1 MTDRRRATL
10 GVLLGIFLAAVD
22 GTIVSTAMP
31 TVVGSLG
38 GLQYYSWAF
47 AAYMLFAAV
56 SMPLYGRLADIYGR
70 KKLFY
75 VGVALFVV
83 GSVLCGLAR
92 DMLQLVAFRSLQ
104 GLGAGAMFAIP
115 YTILGVVYPPEKRG
129 KAIGLG
135 SSVWGISSVI
145 GPLLGFAI
153 VETLGWRW
161 VFLLGVPIGLAAV
174 ALVATSL
181 SESTGSA
188 DPDVDYLGAA
198 TLVLGVGAVLVG
210 LQTLES
216 RPETA
221 VGLVAGGAVVL
232 AGFYVVERRASQPL
246 VPLSLFRDRTFGSTN
261 AVAFLSSFALFAA
274 ITYVPLYVQSVGSGA
289 GSAALAVFPISIG
302 WSGTSFVSGQ
312 VVARVGERR
321 LVRVGTGV
329 LVVSFAV
336 AAVGWST
343 TTPLWLLLGN
353 VFVMGVGMGAL
364 TPPLLTAIQN
374 HLGTEQMGLATSSQQ
389 FFRNLGGTAG
399 VAVLGFAMNL
409 TLRDRLTAVPG
420 VDSIGDL
427 QRLLLGTGS
436 PPAELGAVM
445 MEGLQTVFLASL
457 GVCLL
462 AALAAAAVPAPG
474 AAGPSPF
481 AGDEDDPAA
490 TDRPKA
496 GDDD

>member
-1 MTDRRRATL
+1 MTDRRRRRATL

-75 VGVALFVV
+75 VGVAVFVA

-92 DMLQLVAFRSLQ
+92 DMLQLVAFRSVQ
-104 GLGAGAMFAIP
+104 GVGAGAMFAIP
-115 YTILGVVYPPEKRG
+115 YTILGVIYPPEKRG
-129 KAIGLG
+129 KAIGLA
-135 SSVWGISSVI
+135 SSVWGISSVL
-145 GPLLGFAI
+145 GPLLGFAV

-161 VFLLGVPIGLAAV
+161 VFFLGVPIGIAAV
-174 ALVATSL
+174 VLVATSL
-181 SESTGSA
+181 EESTGSA

-198 TLVLGVGAVLVG
+198 TLVLGVGALIVG
-210 LQTLES
+210 LQLLEGAS
-216 RPETA
+216 DAALPLLALGT
-221 VGLVAGGAVVL
+221 VGLVA
-232 AGFYVVERRASQPL
+232 FYVVERRASQPL

-261 AVAFLSSFALFAA
+261 ATAFLSSFALFAA

-289 GSAALAVFPISIG
+289 GSAAIAVFPISIG
-302 WSGTSFVSGQ
+302 WSGTSFLSGQ

-321 LVRVGTGV
+321 LVRAGTGT
-329 LVVSFAV
+329 LVVAFAV
-336 AAVGWST
+336 AAAVWST
-343 TTPLWLLLGN
+343 ATPLWLLVSN
-353 VFVMGVGMGAL
+353 VFLMGVGMGAL

-374 HLGTEQMGLATSSQQ
+374 HLGTERMGLATSSQQ

-399 VAVLGFAMNL
+399 VAVLGFVMNV
-409 TLRDRLTAVPG
+409 TLRDRLATVPG

-427 QRLLLGTGS
+427 QRLLLGGT
-436 PPAELGAVM
+436 PPAGLGAVM
-445 MEGLQTVFLASL
+445 MAGLRVVFVASL
-457 GVCLL
+457 AVCLL
-462 AALAAAAVPAPG
+462 AAVAAWAVPAPG
-474 AAGPSPF
+474 TAGPPPFEEREEPRSPN
-481 AGDEDDPAA
+481 ADD
-490 TDRPKA
+490 
-496 GDDD
+496 

>member
-1 MTDRRRATL
+1 MTDRRRRRRATL

-75 VGVALFVV
+75 VGVAFFVV

-92 DMLQLVAFRSLQ
+92 NMLQLVAFRSVQ
-104 GLGAGAMFAIP
+104 GIGAGAMFAIP
-115 YTILGVVYPPEKRG
+115 YTILGVVYPPERRG

-135 SSVWGISSVI
+135 SSVWGISSVL
-145 GPLLGFAI
+145 GPLLGFAV

-161 VFLLGVPIGLAAV
+161 VFFLGVPIGVAAV

-181 SESTGSA
+181 EESTGSA

-198 TLVLGVGAVLVG
+198 TLVLGVGSLLVG
-210 LQTLES
+210 LQLLES
-216 RPETA
+216 ASGAAVPLLALGT
-221 VGLVAGGAVVL
+221 VGLVV
-232 AGFYVVERRASQPL
+232 FYLVERRASQPL

-261 AVAFLSSFALFAA
+261 ATAFLSSFALFAA

-289 GSAALAVFPISIG
+289 GSAAIAVFPISIG
-302 WSGTSFVSGQ
+302 WSGTSFLSGQ
-312 VVARVGERR
+312 VVAQVGERR
-321 LVRVGTGV
+321 LVRAGTGI

-336 AAVGWST
+336 AAAVWST
-343 TTPLWLLLGN
+343 TTPLWLLVGN

-374 HLGTEQMGLATSSQQ
+374 HLGTERMGLATSSQQ

-399 VAVLGFAMNL
+399 VAILGFVMNV
-409 TLRDRLTAVPG
+409 TLRDRLATVPG
-420 VDSIGDL
+420 VASIGDL
-427 QRLLLGTGS
+427 QRLLLGSGT
-436 PPAELGAVM
+436 PPDGLGAVM
-445 MEGLQTVFLASL
+445 MAGLRVVFVASL

-462 AALAAAAVPAPG
+462 AAVAAWAVPAPG
-474 AAGPSPF
+474 TAEPSPF
-481 AGDEDDPAA
+481 EESEVGTADD
-490 TDRPKA
+490 
-496 GDDD
+496 

>member
-1 MTDRRRATL
+1 MTDHRRRATL

-75 VGVALFVV
+75 VGVAVFVA

-92 DMLQLVAFRSLQ
+92 NMLQLVAFRSVQ
-104 GLGAGAMFAIP
+104 GVGAGAMFAIP

-135 SSVWGISSVI
+135 SSVWGISSVL
-145 GPLLGFAI
+145 GPLLGFAV

-161 VFLLGVPIGLAAV
+161 VFFLGVPIGVAAV

-181 SESTGSA
+181 EESTGSA

-198 TLVLGVGAVLVG
+198 TLVLGVGALLVG
-210 LQTLES
+210 LQLLEGAS
-216 RPETA
+216 DAALPLLA
-221 VGLVAGGAVVL
+221 VGSVGLVA
-232 AGFYVVERRASQPL
+232 FYFVERRASQPL

-261 AVAFLSSFALFAA
+261 ATAFLSSFALFAA

-289 GSAALAVFPISIG
+289 GSAAVAVFPISIG
-302 WSGTSFVSGQ
+302 WSGTSFLSGQ

-321 LVRVGTGV
+321 LVRAGTGI

-336 AAVGWST
+336 AAAVWST
-343 TTPLWLLLGN
+343 TTPLWLLVSN
-353 VFVMGVGMGAL
+353 VFLMGVGMGML

-374 HLGTEQMGLATSSQQ
+374 HLGTERMGLATSSQQ

-399 VAVLGFAMNL
+399 VAILGFVMNV
-409 TLRDRLTAVPG
+409 TLRDRLATVPG
-420 VDSIGDL
+420 VASIGDL
-427 QRLLLGTGS
+427 QRLLLGGT
-436 PPAELGAVM
+436 PPAGLGAVM
-445 MEGLQTVFLASL
+445 MAGLRVVFVASL

-462 AALAAAAVPAPG
+462 AVVAAWAVPASG
-474 AAGPSPF
+474 GAGPSPF
-481 AGDEDDPAA
+481 EEDADPRSSNA
-490 TDRPKA
+490 
-496 GDDD
+496 DD

>member
-1 MTDRRRATL
+1 MTDRRRRATL

-75 VGVALFVV
+75 VGVAVFVA

-92 DMLQLVAFRSLQ
+92 DMLQLVAFRSVQ
-104 GLGAGAMFAIP
+104 GVGAGAMFAIP

-135 SSVWGISSVI
+135 SSVWGISSVL
-145 GPLLGFAI
+145 GPLFGFAV

-161 VFLLGVPIGLAAV
+161 VFFLGVPIGVAAV
-174 ALVATSL
+174 VLVATSL
-181 SESTGSA
+181 EESTGSA

-198 TLVLGVGAVLVG
+198 TLVLGVGALLVG
-210 LQTLES
+210 LQLLEGAS
-216 RPETA
+216 DAAFPLLALGT
-221 VGLVAGGAVVL
+221 VGLAA
-232 AGFYVVERRASQPL
+232 FYVVERRASQPL

-261 AVAFLSSFALFAA
+261 ATAFLSSFALFAA

-289 GSAALAVFPISIG
+289 GSAAVAVFPISIG
-302 WSGTSFVSGQ
+302 WSGTSFLSGQ

-321 LVRVGTGV
+321 LVRAGTGI
-329 LVVSFAV
+329 LLGSFAV
-336 AAVGWST
+336 AAAVWST
-343 TTPLWLLLGN
+343 TTPLWLLVSN
-353 VFVMGVGMGAL
+353 VFLMGVGMGML

-374 HLGTEQMGLATSSQQ
+374 HLGTERMGLATSSQQ

-399 VAVLGFAMNL
+399 VAILGFVMNV
-409 TLRDRLTAVPG
+409 TLRDRLATVPG
-420 VDSIGDL
+420 VASIGDL
-427 QRLLLGTGS
+427 QRLLIGGT
-436 PPAELGAVM
+436 PPAGLGAVM
-445 MEGLQTVFLASL
+445 MAGLRVVFVASL

-462 AALAAAAVPAPG
+462 TAVAAWAVPAPG
-474 AAGPSPF
+474 AVGPSPF
-481 AGDEDDPAA
+481 EEGEPGAADD
-490 TDRPKA
+490 
-496 GDDD
+496 

>member
-31 TVVGSLG
+31 TVVGALG

-75 VGVALFVV
+75 VGVVVFVA

-92 DMLQLVAFRSLQ
+92 DMLQLIAFRAVQ
-104 GLGAGAMFAIP
+104 GVGAGAMFAIP
-115 YTILGVVYPPEKRG
+115 YTILGVIYPPEQRG

-135 SSVWGISSVI
+135 SSVWGISSVL
-145 GPLLGFAI
+145 GPVLGFAV

-161 VFLLGVPIGLAAV
+161 VFFLGVPVGVAAV
-174 ALVATSL
+174 ALVVTSL

-198 TLVLGVGAVLVG
+198 TLVVGVGATLVG
-210 LQTLES
+210 LQLLES
-216 RPETA
+216 ASGAAVPLLALGA
-221 VGLVAGGAVVL
+221 VGLAAFVA
-232 AGFYVVERRASQPL
+232 VERRASQPL
-246 VPLSLFRDRTFGSTN
+246 VPLSLFRDRTFGTTN

-302 WSGTSFVSGQ
+302 WSGTAFLSGQ

-321 LVRVGTGV
+321 LVRAGAGL
-329 LVVSFAV
+329 LVVAFA
-336 AAVGWST
+336 AASGWST
-343 TTPLWLLLGN
+343 ATPLWALVAN
-353 VFVMGVGMGAL
+353 VFLMGVGMGAL

-374 HLGTEQMGLATSSQQ
+374 HLGTDRMGLATSSQQ

-409 TLRDRLTAVPG
+409 TLRDRLAAVSG
-420 VDSIGDL
+420 VETIGDL
-427 QRLLLGTGS
+427 QRRMLGPGS
-436 PPAELGAVM
+436 PPAGLGAVLL
-445 MEGLQTVFLASL
+445 EGLHTVFLASL
-457 GVCLL
+457 AVCLL
-462 AALAAAAVPAPG
+462 GAAAAWVLPAPG
-474 AAGPSPF
+474 TAGRNG
-481 AGDEDDPAA
+481 ADDAPA
-490 TDRPKA
+490 
-496 GDDD
+496 DD

>member
-1 MTDRRRATL
+1 MTDRRRRGTL

-75 VGVALFVV
+75 VGVAVFVA

-92 DMLQLVAFRSLQ
+92 DMLQLVAFRSVQ
-104 GLGAGAMFAIP
+104 GVGAGAMFAIP

-135 SSVWGISSVI
+135 SSVWGISSVL
-145 GPLLGFAI
+145 GPLLGFAV

-161 VFLLGVPIGLAAV
+161 VFFLGVPVGVAAV
-174 ALVATSL
+174 VLVATSL
-181 SESTGSA
+181 EESTGSA

-198 TLVLGVGAVLVG
+198 TLVVGVGALLVG
-210 LQTLES
+210 LQLLEGAS
-216 RPETA
+216 DAAVPLLALGT
-221 VGLVAGGAVVL
+221 VGLVA
-232 AGFYVVERRASQPL
+232 FSFVERRASQPL

-261 AVAFLSSFALFAA
+261 ATAFLSSFALFAA

-289 GSAALAVFPISIG
+289 GSAAVAVFPISIG
-302 WSGTSFVSGQ
+302 WSGTSFLSGQ

-321 LVRVGTGV
+321 LVRAGTGI
-329 LVVSFAV
+329 LVGSFAV
-336 AAVGWST
+336 AAAVWST
-343 TTPLWLLLGN
+343 TTPLWLLVSN
-353 VFVMGVGMGAL
+353 VFLMGVGMGML

-374 HLGTEQMGLATSSQQ
+374 HLGTERMGLATSSQQ

-399 VAVLGFAMNL
+399 VATLGFVMNV
-409 TLRDRLTAVPG
+409 TLRDRLATVPG
-420 VDSIGDL
+420 VASIGDL
-427 QRLLLGTGS
+427 QRLLLGGT
-436 PPAELGAVM
+436 PPAGLGAVM
-445 MEGLQTVFLASL
+445 MAGLRVVFVASL

-462 AALAAAAVPAPG
+462 AAVAAWAVPASG

-481 AGDEDDPAA
+481 EEGEAGAADD
-490 TDRPKA
+490 
-496 GDDD
+496 

>member
-1 MTDRRRATL
+1 MTDRRRRRRATL

-75 VGVALFVV
+75 VGVAFFVA

-92 DMLQLVAFRSLQ
+92 DMLQLVAFRSVQ
-104 GLGAGAMFAIP
+104 GIGAGAMFAIP

-135 SSVWGISSVI
+135 SSVWGISSVL
-145 GPLLGFAI
+145 GPLLGFAV

-161 VFLLGVPIGLAAV
+161 VFFLGIPIGVAAV

-181 SESTGSA
+181 EESTGSA

-198 TLVLGVGAVLVG
+198 TLVLGVGSLLVG
-210 LQTLES
+210 LQLLES
-216 RPETA
+216 ASGAAVPLLALGT
-221 VGLVAGGAVVL
+221 VGLAV
-232 AGFYVVERRASQPL
+232 FYVVERRASQPL

-261 AVAFLSSFALFAA
+261 ATAFLSSFALFAA

-289 GSAALAVFPISIG
+289 GSAAIAVFPISIG
-302 WSGTSFVSGQ
+302 WSGTSFLSGQ
-312 VVARVGERR
+312 VVARVGEHR
-321 LVRVGTGV
+321 LVRAGTGV
-329 LVVSFAV
+329 LVVAFAIA
-336 AAVGWST
+336 AAVWST
-343 TTPLWLLLGN
+343 TTPLWLLVGN
-353 VFVMGVGMGAL
+353 VFLMGVGMGAL

-374 HLGTEQMGLATSSQQ
+374 HLGTERMGLATSSQQ

-399 VAVLGFAMNL
+399 VAILGFVMNV
-409 TLRDRLTAVPG
+409 TLRDRLATVPG
-420 VDSIGDL
+420 VASIGDL
-427 QRLLLGTGS
+427 QRLLLGSGT
-436 PPAELGAVM
+436 PPAGLGAVM
-445 MEGLQTVFLASL
+445 MAGLRVVFVASL
-457 GVCLL
+457 AVCLL
-462 AALAAAAVPAPG
+462 AAVAAWAVPAPG

-481 AGDEDDPAA
+481 EEREDP
-490 TDRPKA
+490 RSSKA
-496 GDDD
+496 DD

>member
-31 TVVGSLG
+31 TVVGALG
-38 GLQYYSWAF
+38 GLRYYSWAF

-75 VGVALFVV
+75 VGVAFFVV
-83 GSVLCGLAR
+83 GSVLCGFAR
-92 DMLQLVAFRSLQ
+92 SMLQLVAFRSVQ
-104 GLGAGAMFAIP
+104 GVGAGAMFAIP

-135 SSVWGISSVI
+135 SSVWGISSVL
-145 GPLLGFAI
+145 GPVLGFAV
-153 VETLGWRW
+153 VEALGWRW
-161 VFLLGVPIGLAAV
+161 VFFLGVPIGVAAV

-198 TLVLGVGAVLVG
+198 TLVVGVGAFLVG
-210 LQTLES
+210 LQLLES
-216 RPETA
+216 ASAAALPLVA
-221 VGLVAGGAVVL
+221 LGVVGLAV
-232 AGFYVVERRASQPL
+232 FYLVERRASQPL
-246 VPLSLFRDRTFGSTN
+246 VPLALFRDRTFGSTN
-261 AVAFLSSFALFAA
+261 ATAFLSSFALFAA
-274 ITYVPLYVQSVGSGA
+274 ITYVPLYLQSVGGGA
-289 GSAALAVFPISIG
+289 GSAAVAVFPISIG
-302 WSGTSFVSGQ
+302 WSGTSFLSGQ

-321 LVRVGTGV
+321 LVRAGTGL
-329 LVVSFAV
+329 LVVAFALA
-336 AAVGWST
+336 AAVWST
-343 TTPLWLLLGN
+343 TTPLWFLVGN
-353 VFVMGVGMGAL
+353 VFLMGVGMGAL

-389 FFRNLGGTAG
+389 FFRNLGGTVG
-399 VAVLGFAMNL
+399 VAVLGFAMNV
-409 TLRDRLTAVPG
+409 TLRDRLATVSG
-420 VDSIGDL
+420 VGSIGDL
-427 QRLLLGTGS
+427 QRLLLGAGS
-436 PPAELGAVM
+436 PPAGLGAVM
-445 MEGLQTVFLASL
+445 MQGLRVVFVASL

-462 AALAAAAVPAPG
+462 AAGAAWAVPAPG

-481 AGDEDDPAA
+481 DDA
-490 TDRPKA
+490 TA
-496 GDDD
+496 EADD

>member
-1 MTDRRRATL
+1 MTDRRRRATL

-75 VGVALFVV
+75 VGVAVFVA

-92 DMLQLVAFRSLQ
+92 DMLQLIAFRSVQ
-104 GLGAGAMFAIP
+104 GVGAGAMFAIP

-135 SSVWGISSVI
+135 SSVWGISSVL
-145 GPLLGFAI
+145 GPLLGFAV

-161 VFLLGVPIGLAAV
+161 VFFLGVPIGVAAV
-174 ALVATSL
+174 VLVATSL
-181 SESTGSA
+181 EESTGSA

-198 TLVLGVGAVLVG
+198 TLVLGVGSLLVG
-210 LQTLES
+210 LQLLDGAS
-216 RPETA
+216 DAAFPLLA
-221 VGLVAGGAVVL
+221 LGSVGLVA
-232 AGFYVVERRASQPL
+232 FYFVERRASQPL

-261 AVAFLSSFALFAA
+261 ATAFLSSFALFAA

-289 GSAALAVFPISIG
+289 GSAAIAVFPISIG
-302 WSGTSFVSGQ
+302 WSGTSFLSGQ

-321 LVRVGTGV
+321 LVRAGTGV

-336 AAVGWST
+336 AAAVWST
-343 TTPLWLLLGN
+343 TTPLWLLVSN
-353 VFVMGVGMGAL
+353 VFLMGVGMGML

-374 HLGTEQMGLATSSQQ
+374 HLGTERMGLATSSQQ

-399 VAVLGFAMNL
+399 VAVLGFVMNV
-409 TLRDRLTAVPG
+409 TLRDRLATVSG
-420 VDSIGDL
+420 VASIGDL
-427 QRLLLGTGS
+427 QRLLLGGT
-436 PPAELGAVM
+436 PPAGLGAVM
-445 MEGLQTVFLASL
+445 MAGLRVVFVASL

-462 AALAAAAVPAPG
+462 AAVAAWAVPASG

-481 AGDEDDPAA
+481 EEGEDPRSSNA
-490 TDRPKA
+490 
-496 GDDD
+496 DD

>member
-1 MTDRRRATL
+1 MTGRRRATL

-31 TVVGSLG
+31 TVVGALG

-75 VGVALFVV
+75 VGVVVFVA
-83 GSVLCGLAR
+83 GSILCGLAR
-92 DMLQLVAFRSLQ
+92 DMLQLVAFRSIQ
-104 GLGAGAMFAIP
+104 GVGAGALFAIP
-115 YTILGVVYPPEKRG
+115 YTILGVIYPPEKRG

-135 SSVWGISSVI
+135 SSIWGISSVL
-145 GPLLGFAI
+145 GPVLGFAV

-161 VFLLGVPIGLAAV
+161 VFFLGVPIGVVAV
-174 ALVATSL
+174 VLVATSL
-181 SESTGSA
+181 PESTGSA

-198 TLVLGVGAVLVG
+198 TLVVGVGAALVG
-210 LQTLES
+210 LQLLES
-216 RPETA
+216 ADEAAVPLLA
-221 VGLVAGGAVVL
+221 VGVVGLVA
-232 AGFYVVERRASQPL
+232 FYAVERRATQPL
-246 VPLSLFRDRTFGSTN
+246 VPLSLFRDRTFGATN

-289 GSAALAVFPISIG
+289 GSAAIAVFPISIG
-302 WSGTSFVSGQ
+302 WSGTAFLSGQ

-321 LVRVGTGV
+321 LVRAGVGLLIV
-329 LVVSFAV
+329 AFAV
-336 AAVGWST
+336 AATVWT
-343 TTPLWLLLGN
+343 TATPLWILVAN

-374 HLGTEQMGLATSSQQ
+374 HLGADRMGLATSSQQ

-409 TLRDRLTAVPG
+409 TLRDRLAAVSG
-420 VDSIGDL
+420 VDTIGDL
-427 QRLLLGTGS
+427 QRLLLGAGET
-436 PPAELGAVM
+436 PPGLGAVM

-457 GVCLL
+457 VVCLL
-462 AALAAAAVPAPG
+462 AAGG
-474 AAGPSPF
+474 AWLLPDTAG
-481 AGDEDDPAA
+481 
-490 TDRPKA
+490 TDRTRD
-496 GDDD
+496 GDDAVDADD

>member
-1 MTDRRRATL
+1 MTDRRRRGTL

-75 VGVALFVV
+75 VGVAVFVA

-92 DMLQLVAFRSLQ
+92 DMLQLVAFRSVQ
-104 GLGAGAMFAIP
+104 GVGAGAMFAIP

-135 SSVWGISSVI
+135 SSVWGISSVL
-145 GPLLGFAI
+145 GPLLGFAV

-161 VFLLGVPIGLAAV
+161 VFFLGVPVGVAAV
-174 ALVATSL
+174 VLVATSL
-181 SESTGSA
+181 EESTGSA

-198 TLVLGVGAVLVG
+198 TLVVGVGALLVG
-210 LQTLES
+210 LQLLEGAS
-216 RPETA
+216 DAAVPLLALGT
-221 VGLVAGGAVVL
+221 VGLVA
-232 AGFYVVERRASQPL
+232 FSFVERRASQPL

-261 AVAFLSSFALFAA
+261 ATAFLSSFALFAA

-289 GSAALAVFPISIG
+289 GSAAVAVFPISIG
-302 WSGTSFVSGQ
+302 WSGTSFLSGQ

-321 LVRVGTGV
+321 LVRAGTGI
-329 LVVSFAV
+329 LVGSFAV
-336 AAVGWST
+336 AAAVWST
-343 TTPLWLLLGN
+343 TTPLWLLVSN
-353 VFVMGVGMGAL
+353 VFLMGVGMGML

-374 HLGTEQMGLATSSQQ
+374 HLGTERMGLATSSQQ

-399 VAVLGFAMNL
+399 VATLGFVMNV
-409 TLRDRLTAVPG
+409 TLRDRLATVPG
-420 VDSIGDL
+420 VASIGDL
-427 QRLLLGTGS
+427 QRLLLGGT
-436 PPAELGAVM
+436 PPAGLGAVM
-445 MEGLQTVFLASL
+445 MAGLRVVFVASL

-462 AALAAAAVPAPG
+462 AAVAAWAVPASG
-474 AAGPSPF
+474 ASGPSPF
-481 AGDEDDPAA
+481 EVGAADD
-490 TDRPKA
+490 
-496 GDDD
+496 

>member
-1 MTDRRRATL
+1 MDDRRRATL

-38 GLQYYSWAF
+38 GLEYYSWAF

-75 VGVALFVV
+75 VGVAFFLV

-92 DMLQLVAFRSLQ
+92 DMIQLVAFRSVQ

-135 SSVWGISSVI
+135 SSVWGISSVL
-145 GPLLGFAI
+145 GPLLGFVV

-161 VFLLGVPIGLAAV
+161 VFFLGVPIGVAAV

-181 SESTGSA
+181 AESTGSA

-198 TLVLGVGAVLVG
+198 TLVVGVAAVLVG
-210 LQTLES
+210 LQFLES
-216 RPETA
+216 RA
-221 VGLVAGGAVVL
+221 RLAAGLLVGGAVVL
-232 AGFYVVERRASQPL
+232 VGFYAVERRVSQPI
-246 VPLSLFRDRTFGSTN
+246 VPLSLFGDRTFRSTN

-289 GSAALAVFPISIG
+289 GSAAVAVFPISIG
-302 WSGTSFVSGQ
+302 WSGTSFLSGQ

-321 LVRVGTGV
+321 LVRAGTGL
-329 LVVSFAV
+329 LVVAFALA
-336 AAVGWST
+336 AAVWST
-343 TTPLWLLLGN
+343 TTPLWVLVGN
-353 VFVMGVGMGAL
+353 VFLMGVGMGAL

-374 HLGTEQMGLATSSQQ
+374 HLGADRMGLATSSQQ

-399 VAVLGFAMNL
+399 VAVLGFVMNL
-409 TLRDRLTAVPG
+409 TLRDRLATVSG
-420 VDSIGDL
+420 VETIGDL
-427 QRLLLGTGS
+427 QRLLLGTGTA
-436 PPAELGAVM
+436 PEGLGAVM
-445 MEGLQTVFLASL
+445 IQGLHTVFVASL
-457 GVCLL
+457 VVCLL
-462 AALAAAAVPAPG
+462 AAVAAATVPAPG

-481 AGDEDDPAA
+481 EDGVEA
-490 TDRPKA
+490 
-496 GDDD
+496 DD